1 MSSGQSSFKAR
12 TLACWVG
19 DPENR
24 NLSAR
29 VELSD
34 NSVYYHIRP
43 LKIEEVKSKVWD
55 VEEGYPI
62 VRAFPEPS
70 SRTCTG

>member
-1 MSSGQSSFKAR
+1 MLGRCPREPESVKR
-12 TLACWVG
+12 TG
-19 DPENR
+19 PD
-24 NLSAR
+24 R

-62 VRAFPEPS
+62 VRAFPETS

>member
-1 MSSGQSSFKAR
+1 MSSGQSSLKVWS
-12 TLACWVG
+12 LASCAAY
-19 DPENR
+19 PENR

-62 VRAFPEPS
+62 VRAFLDTTS
-70 SRTCTG
+70 HTCTG